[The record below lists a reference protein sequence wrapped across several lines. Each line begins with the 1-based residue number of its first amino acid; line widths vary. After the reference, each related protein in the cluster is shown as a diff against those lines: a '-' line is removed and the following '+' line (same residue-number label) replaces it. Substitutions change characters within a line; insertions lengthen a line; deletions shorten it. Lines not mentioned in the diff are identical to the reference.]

1 MAKTETKTRSE
12 GKVQILRYVKS
23 LFVALIITFACII
36 IFAFVI
42 KWANLPDG
50 VIGPVNLVIKA
61 ISVFFGALV
70 LTKRGTK
77 GLFNGIIFALVYT
90 LISFVIFSLLAGGF
104 VLGLGLV
111 SDFAFNAITGAIG
124 GAVGVNIK
132 K

>member
-1 MAKTETKTRSE
+1 MAKTETKTSSE
-12 GKVQILRYVKS
+12 GKVQLLKYVKS

-42 KWANLPDG
+42 KWANLSDDL
-50 VIGPVNLVIKA
+50 IGPVNLCIKA

-70 LTKRGTK
+70 LAKGSAK
-77 GLFNGIIFALVYT
+77 GLFNGILFALVYT

-111 SDFAFNAITGAIG
+111 SDFAFNAIAGAIG